1 MGFGIMLIG
10 CFLLLL
16 GSFTT
21 LAPFTYVIG
30 SAIVLYSLKE
40 LIKQNKVFLGAMILS
55 ALEFILSMVNM
66 FVYVFSHSQ
75 NLVNVFSTILQVCN
89 LLLCVVLLTAIF
101 LLAREVGLPSIQRK
115 VIVAYIFAGI
125 YFVFIVLANTAF
137 KNNALGMQRLSVIV
151 FFAQLLYVILT
162 LLVVANSYMRI
173 CYEDDVD
180 MSKKTGNTP
189 LDFLNDKLNVA
200 MTPKEKKSIDKN
212 KGEKK

>member
-10 CFLLLL
+10 CFMLLL

-21 LAPFTYVIG
+21 LAPFTYVLG

-40 LIKQNKVFLGAMILS
+40 LIKQNKLFLATMVLS
-55 ALEFILSMVNM
+55 ILEFILAMVNM
-66 FVYVFSHSQ
+66 FIYVLSKSQ
-75 NLVNVFSTILQVCN
+75 NLVNVFSTILQVFN
-89 LLLCVVLLTAIF
+89 LALCVVLLTAIF
-101 LLAREVGLPSIQRK
+101 VLSKEVELPSIQRK
-115 VIVAYIFAGI
+115 VIIAYIFAGI
-125 YFVFIVLANTAF
+125 YLVFIILANTVF
-137 KNNALGMQRLSVIV
+137 KGNSIGMERVSIIV
-151 FFAQLLYVILT
+151 FFAQLLYVGLT

-180 MSKKTGNTP
+180 MDKKTGNAP

-200 MTPKEKKSIDKN
+200 MTPKEKKNIEKN